1 MGLQASL
8 HPCRAMNRNEH
19 LISLLEELKGR
30 VDDNDRARIESALNA
45 VSILSSSAVIWISF
59 ALLPSI
65 GEVLNF
71 TS

>member
-1 MGLQASL
+1 
-8 HPCRAMNRNEH
+8 MNRNEH